1 MNDQVALAE
10 AHAGLELVG
19 ELTAC
24 AQFGDDRGAEVWM
37 QRYRCVASHWDDLET
52 PAPDRNV

>member
-24 AQFGDDRGAEVWM
+24 AQFGDGW
-37 QRYRCVASHWDDLET
+37 S
-52 PAPDRNV
+52 APNPRHPMALRS